1 MIEIPG
7 KYLGSFWVGT
17 CPVCNKKNFMDPGR
31 SFKPARGLIRK
42 EISGGG
48 PFVEGAGNIC
58 EHFQQLKNQGAASGF
73 HFKGKNTQF
82 PFSGSKENPAGTYQD
97 HLPCPYCG
105 GDWFPGTVFP
115 NMREGRYV
123 VYHHWPG
130 EGCNKGLRFYF
141 SEKGS
146 DFVENHENARKEV
159 VSYLCQHE
167 EYIPTEEEICSPWTT
182 KEWKAIASKSQKKE
196 PEKENMRDLC
206 KFYSTCSAP
215 LCPLEKNQA
224 LTWLSMDPICHRQD
238 LQQDSLIL
246 KQKDI
251 QRLSKTDW
259 VLFDSDVC
267 IIQDLVESAPTV
279 LSPVDCLHT
288 RKRNEGAG
296 YGHIRG
302 ENAPKS
308 SKRTLDDYFPMEVV
322 K

>member
-7 KYLGSFWVGT
+7 KYLDSFWVGT
-17 CPVCNKKNFMDPGR
+17 CPVCNKKNFVDPAR
-31 SFKPARGLIRK
+31 FFKPARGLIRK

-58 EHFQQLKNQGAASGF
+58 EHFQQLKNPGTASEF
-73 HFKGKNTQF
+73 LFKG
-82 PFSGSKENPAGTYQD
+82 
-97 HLPCPYCG
+97 
-105 GDWFPGTVFP
+105 
-115 NMREGRYV
+115 
-123 VYHHWPG
+123 
-130 EGCNKGLRFYF
+130 
-141 SEKGS
+141 
-146 DFVENHENARKEV
+146 
-159 VSYLCQHE
+159 
-167 EYIPTEEEICSPWTT
+167 
-182 KEWKAIASKSQKKE
+182 KKE
-196 PEKENMRDLC
+196 PEKENMRGLC

-238 LQQDSLIL
+238 LQKDPLIL

-322 K
+322 Q